1 MNQCVL
7 RELDGLPRGYLMSA
21 EHITVP
27 IAYVKTLLSEVEHRG
42 YSPRQLLEDLD
53 ICPDDLEHFNFPAL
67 RYGLLFQRAMRVLQD
82 EWFGLLS
89 GGRIHA
95 GSFRMLTL
103 FAIHCSSMRQAI
115 KRSQEFC
122 RICRGFKI
130 SGELIEGERS
140 STVCLAPLNFT
151 SEEEFDRLLREVK
164 PVNIHTTLAAW
175 HHFYSWLVGVNV
187 PLKRVY
193 FTFSEDELVEEMAQL
208 SAEQVAFDQEFNGF
222 EFASEYLQYPVVR
235 TEGDLDEFLRLAPFN
250 LFVSQE
256 QSKALA
262 PRVKNL
268 LAQHVGDS
276 ALGAEQVATRLNMS
290 STKMRRS
297 LQGEGTSFQKLK
309 DECRMEAAFHY
320 LSCPELSN
328 REVAEKLGFDE
339 TSAFFRAFKKWTGV
353 TPGQYRAE
361 KIQSIRLGN

>member
-7 RELDGLPRGYLMSA
+7 ANLIELPRGSLMST

-42 YSPRQLLEDLD
+42 YSSRQLLQDLD
-53 ICPDDLEHFNFPAL
+53 ILPEDLAHFNFPAVQ
-67 RYGLLFQRAMRVLQD
+67 YGQLFQRAMRVLQD

-89 GGRIHA
+89 GGRIHI

-115 KRSQEFC
+115 QRSQDFC

-130 SGELIEGERS
+130 SGEMIADENS
-140 STVCLAPLNFT
+140 AIICLAPLNFT

-187 PLKRVY
+187 PLQKVY
-193 FTFSEDELVEEMAQL
+193 FTFSENELVEEMAQL
-208 SAEQVAFDQEFNGF
+208 SAESVAFNQEFNGF
-222 EFASEYLQYPVVR
+222 EFASGFLEYPVVR
-235 TEGDLDEFLRLAPFN
+235 TEDDLDEFLRLAPFN

-256 QSKALA
+256 QSLALA
-262 PRVKNL
+262 PRVKKV
-268 LAQHVGDS
+268 LAQHVGDNS
-276 ALGAEQVATRLNMS
+276 LGAEQVSARLNMS
-290 STKMRRS
+290 STKMRRT
-297 LQGEGTSFQKLK
+297 LQGEATSFQKLK
-309 DECRMEAAFHY
+309 DESRMEAAFHY

-339 TSAFFRAFKKWTGV
+339 PSAFFRAFKKWTGV

-361 KIQSIRLGN
+361 KIQGADAG